1 MIWHCPNCDAAART
15 VDAKVPWHDCPGLAG
30 LHVAL
35 VADGTRAKVEAVE
48 REDYINGDDVRYD
61 GDGRP
66 VMAALTTRDDGTD
79 LAVYAP
85 TAHLSVR
92 EG

>member
-15 VDAKVPWHDCPGLAG
+15 VNDKVPWHDCPGLAG

-35 VADGTRAKVEAVE
+35 IADGVKAKVEAVE
-48 REDYINGDDVRYD
+48 REDYIGDEDVRLD
-61 GDGRP
+61 GNDRP
-66 VMAALTTRDDGTD
+66 IMAALTTRDEGTD

-85 TAHLSVR
+85 TASISMR
-92 EG
+92 KD